1 MKFRFVAAERAQ
13 FPVSRLCTA
22 VGVTRQG
29 FYAWRRR
36 GPSARSVADQALL
49 VRIRQIHT
57 ETNQAYGAPRILL
70 DLRHDHLLAVG
81 KKRVARLMRQAGLRG
96 ADGSRGGP
104 RTTIREPAQPSAPD
118 LVDRQFAR
126 SAPNR
131 LWVCDLKYVQ
141 TGQGFLFLA
150 AVQDVYSRRIVG
162 WSMRDDLQT
171 DLVLDALGMAVTAR
185 GAECTGVVAHSDH
198 GSQYTSLR
206 YGRYAKQSK
215 IELSMGS
222 IGDPWDNAMAETFFA
237 SLEKE
242 LLRRERF
249 DTREHARMRI
259 FWYIECFYN
268 TRRRHTSLGGIS
280 PQNYE
285 QRYYEQANAA

>member
-1 MKFRFVAAERAQ
+1 VRFRFVAAERAQ

-22 VGVTRQG
+22 VGVTPQG

-36 GPSARSVADQALL
+36 LPSRRSVQDAALL

-57 ETNQAYGAPRILL
+57 ETNQAYGAPRIYL
-70 DLRHDHLLAVG
+70 DLRDEGVRVG
-81 KKRVARLMRQAGLRG
+81 KKRIARLMRAEGLRG

-118 LVDRQFAR
+118 LVDRQFGR
-126 SAPNR
+126 SGPNQ
-131 LWVCDLKYVQ
+131 LWVCDIKYVQ
-141 TGQGFLFLA
+141 TAQGFLFLA

-162 WSMRDDLQT
+162 WSMRDNLET

-185 GAECTGVVAHSDH
+185 GAQCAGVVAHSDQ
-198 GSQYTSLR
+198 GSQYPSLR
-206 YGRYAKQSK
+206 YGRYAKGPQ

-249 DTREHARMRI
+249 DTREQARMRL

-268 TRRRHTSLGGIS
+268 TRRRHSGLGGIS
-280 PQNYE
+280 PAQYE
-285 QRYYEQANAA
+285 QRYYETDADAA